1 MEFTQHHHFVP
12 DYPSDRFADT
22 TSGPRNVLSHHTHPL
37 FPVHQEYDVAG
48 QSRLLNHTSN
58 PSLYQASL
66 QQQQQPNG
74 SHNWS
79 SRLGTSSS
87 LSIPFPA
94 YSGTTPFQLSRTLL
108 PTSHPP
114 SHKSSFSTQ
123 SGSLSRMS
131 LAGSLDPTTGIFY
144 RTPEHP
150 RLRTAQACEK
160 CRTRKAKV
168 CSTMLIAITRIY
180 NPLRSSVQR

>member
-37 FPVHQEYDVAG
+37 FPVHQEYDVPS
-48 QSRLLNHTSN
+48 QNRLLNHHSH
-58 PSLYQASL
+58 PSLYQSSL
-66 QQQQQPNG
+66 QQQQSDG
-74 SHNWS
+74 SNNWS
-79 SRLGTSSS
+79 SRQQTSSG

-94 YSGTTPFQLSRTLL
+94 YSGTTPFQLTRPSL
-108 PTSHPP
+108 PTSHTL
-114 SHKSSFSTQ
+114 SHKSSFSSQ
-123 SGSLSRMS
+123 NGSLSRMS

-168 CSTMLIAITRIY
+168 CPTTALS
-180 NPLRSSVQR
+180 